1 MRVMALHYSLVYF
14 QFEAFI
20 DKISKIYAYMDTR
33 HVANM
38 NERDLMKFAQRIHK
52 EEDLEVLLQ
61 QQKKVVAK
69 LDFN

>member
-1 MRVMALHYSLVYF
+1 MALHYSLVYF
-14 QFEAFI
+14 QFDTFI